1 MDSTGRYVARY
12 EPSDSDHEY
21 LQVAI
26 EMSISDE
33 ATLPDMVNFFD
44 SFLKAAG
51 YVYDGS
57 LKIVEDKPKRTFR
70 ETAVAASEYW
80 ANKEF
85 GDTLISGGRGTDVIS
100 FGAAQPAMEFGSRS
114 FDTISIG

>member
-51 YVYDGS
+51 YVYEGS
-57 LKIVEDKPKRTFR
+57 LRIVEPELKINSLENF
-70 ETAVAASEYW
+70 AFNSQ
-80 ANKEF
+80 
-85 GDTLISGGRGTDVIS
+85 GTDVIS
-100 FGAAQPAMEFGSRS
+100 FG
-114 FDTISIG
+114 

>member
-12 EPSDSDHEY
+12 EPSNSDHEY

-51 YVYDGS
+51 YVYEGS
-57 LKIVEDKPKRTFR
+57 LKIVEPELKINCFNDF
-70 ETAVAASEYW
+70 AFNSQ
-80 ANKEF
+80 
-85 GDTLISGGRGTDVIS
+85 GTDVIS
-100 FGAAQPAMEFGSRS
+100 FR
-114 FDTISIG
+114 

>member
-1 MDSTGRYVARY
+1 MNSTGRYVARY

-51 YVYDGS
+51 YVYEGS
-57 LKIVEDKPKRTFR
+57 LRIVEPALKINSLENF
-70 ETAVAASEYW
+70 AFNSQ
-80 ANKEF
+80 
-85 GDTLISGGRGTDVIS
+85 GTDVIS
-100 FGAAQPAMEFGSRS
+100 FG
-114 FDTISIG
+114 